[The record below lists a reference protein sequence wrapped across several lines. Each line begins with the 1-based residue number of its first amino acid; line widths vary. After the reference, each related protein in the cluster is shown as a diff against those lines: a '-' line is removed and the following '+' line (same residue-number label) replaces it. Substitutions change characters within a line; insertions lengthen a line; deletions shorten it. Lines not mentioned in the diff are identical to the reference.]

1 MLLLSITG
9 QVLTER
15 LWDDPGPGVRAA
27 AAAIAA
33 GLAVELFVYAE
44 RNPDSFVGKGIHGPG
59 YEIQRLFSTREP
71 TPEQMEVGSAAL
83 QEVLRAEGVPADS
96 V

>member
-15 LWDDPGPGVRAA
+15 LWDEPGPGVRAG

-44 RNPDSFVGKGIHGPG
+44 RNPDSFVGKSIHGPG

-83 QEVLRAEGVPADS
+83 HEVLRAEGVPADS